1 MEDQKV
7 WYMSRSI
14 LGSIVTIIALV
25 AGLFNLTID
34 TETQNGIVELAMVIA
49 GVFGSFVAIIGRIK
63 ASKTIE

>member
-1 MEDQKV
+1 MEDQKA
-7 WYMSRSI
+7 WYLSRSI

-49 GVFGSFVAIIGRIK
+49 GVFGSVVAIYGRIK